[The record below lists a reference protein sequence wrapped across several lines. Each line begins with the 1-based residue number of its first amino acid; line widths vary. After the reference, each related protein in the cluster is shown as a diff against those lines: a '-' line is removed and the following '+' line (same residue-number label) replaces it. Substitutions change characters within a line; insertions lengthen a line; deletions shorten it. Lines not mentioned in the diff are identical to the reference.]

1 MEHIKILKRF
11 KHSVRGALRIGQTYR
26 ILAQT
31 GLGWILGHR
40 PPLPELMRKTFEN
53 LGATYIKLGQFIA
66 SSPTF
71 FPAKYVEEFQ
81 LCLDQTAPL
90 PFRTMKKILKKEM
103 GQPIHKIFTRID
115 PVPIA
120 SASIAQVYSAQ
131 LVTGEDVVIK
141 IQKPGVKNTLITDLN
156 FLLVWAKIMEFFIP
170 RLYHASLSGI
180 INEIQGSMMEECDFY
195 KEADNINGFK
205 DFLDAS
211 NNDQAVV
218 PKVYSHA
225 SSLRVLTMERF
236 YGIPFTDLERI
247 RKDFDNPAQSLTIAL
262 NTWFES
268 LLLCDFFHAD
278 LHAGNLMVLK
288 DGRIGFI
295 DFGIVGKIK
304 QSTWWAMVEFMKGV
318 STLDYELIAESMMQ
332 IGITNQKIDT
342 DIMAS
347 DIKKLFS
354 KLTVMDEQ
362 IIAGTMNEMEITR
375 SMISIVGVGKKYGI
389 KFPREFALLL
399 KQFLYFDKYIR
410 ILSPGMSSFMD
421 IKQRTHLSLA

>member
-1 MEHIKILKRF
+1 MKKF
-11 KHSVRGALRIGQTYR
+11 KHSVRGVLRIGQTYR
-26 ILAQT
+26 ILAKI
-31 GLGWILGHR
+31 GLAWLFGHR

-71 FPAKYVEEFQ
+71 FPAEYVEEFQ
-81 LCLDQTAPL
+81 LCLDQTNPL
-90 PFRTMKKILKKEM
+90 PFRTMKRILKKEL
-103 GQPIHKIFTRID
+103 GQPIEKIFARID
-115 PVPIA
+115 PVSIA
-120 SASIAQVYSAQ
+120 SASVAQVYGAV

-141 IQKPGVKNTLITDLN
+141 IQKPGVKNTLVTDLN

-180 INEIQGSMMEECDFY
+180 IYEIQGSMMEECDFY
-195 KEADNINGFK
+195 KEADNINSFR
-205 DFLDAS
+205 DFLNTSD
-211 NNDQAVV
+211 NIQAVV

-247 RKDFDNPAQSLTIAL
+247 RKNYDNPAQSLVTAL

-268 LLLCDFFHAD
+268 LLLCEFFHAD

-288 DGRIGFI
+288 NGRIGFI
-295 DFGIVGKIK
+295 DFGIVGRIK
-304 QSTWWAMVEFMKGV
+304 QSTWWAMVEFMKGM
-318 STLDYELIAESMMQ
+318 STQDFELIAESMMQ
-332 IGITNQKIDT
+332 IGITDQKIDT
-342 DIMAS
+342 EAMAA
-347 DIKKLFS
+347 DIKELFKKLS
-354 KLTVMDEQ
+354 AMDEQ
-362 IIAGTMNEMEITR
+362 IIAGAMNEMEIAR

-410 ILSPGMSSFMD
+410 ILSPEMNGFMN
-421 IKQRTHLSLA
+421 KTGFLRKS